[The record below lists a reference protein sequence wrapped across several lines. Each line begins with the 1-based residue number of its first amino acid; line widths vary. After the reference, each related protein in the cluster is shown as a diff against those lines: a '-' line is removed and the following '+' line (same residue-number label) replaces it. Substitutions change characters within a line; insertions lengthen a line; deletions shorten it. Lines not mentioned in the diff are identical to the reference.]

1 MENIQTLTREKHLD
15 HLVRV
20 VPLLCLAYG
29 IQSFMMMSY
38 SQGSPA
44 TGTLVMGLGVS
55 LAISVV
61 LLVTY
66 DLRHRVQFAHGQFS
80 VKAPWHFKEKNYQ
93 ASEIQEIV
101 VVGAAEEFQT
111 VLVRLKNKKKLT
123 FYFVD
128 NGHEFKAQLSAS
140 DIPLKHAA

>member
-1 MENIQTLTREKHLD
+1 
-15 HLVRV
+15 
-20 VPLLCLAYG
+20 
-29 IQSFMMMSY
+29 MMMSF

-55 LAISVV
+55 LAISVI

-66 DLRHRVQFAHGQFS
+66 DLRHRVLFAHGHFS
-80 VKAPWHFKEKNYQ
+80 VKAPWNFKEQSYD
-93 ASEIQEIV
+93 ASQVQEIV

-111 VLVRLKNKKKLT
+111 VLVHLKNKKKLT

-128 NGHEFKAQLSAS
+128 NGHEFKAQLTSQDVS
-140 DIPLKHAA
+140 LNHAA